1 MVVVVYLPENMCLHL
16 VNKDQLSIRSTLVTV
31 VTDSCDDF
39 LLILKLSSVALS
51 HRQTRTIYLNC

>member
-1 MVVVVYLPENMCLHL
+1 MVVVVYLPENMHL

-31 VTDSCDDF
+31 ATDSCDDF

-51 HRQTRTIYLNC
+51 HGQSRTINLNC

>member
-1 MVVVVYLPENMCLHL
+1 MVIVVYLPENMCLHL

-51 HRQTRTIYLNC
+51 HGKSRTINLNC